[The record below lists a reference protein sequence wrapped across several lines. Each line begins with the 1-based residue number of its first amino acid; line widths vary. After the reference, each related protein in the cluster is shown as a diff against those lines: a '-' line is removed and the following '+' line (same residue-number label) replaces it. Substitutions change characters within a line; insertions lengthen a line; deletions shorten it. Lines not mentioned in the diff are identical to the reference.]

1 MAKKTKEVKVLTK
14 EELIEAAE
22 KHWMLDRAAVNV
34 QPKPTRFFEVGEDAI
49 VGHLKNVKIEK
60 VLYGGMAYVYSS
72 LWTDRENPEGYIKY
86 QSNWWFDVHKTDS
99 RPEGVPRLMG
109 QHRIFAASVADIES
123 LLHHMNA
130 GGLVVDPKYQRGYV
144 WTEENKDALIESIFE
159 HLDIGAFL
167 LVRHHAYLHEGDNTL
182 VTYLTLDGQEIS
194 VPRCED
200 YTVAIVDGQ
209 QRLTTIVNFVQNRRP
224 YKGIY
229 FSQMHWRDQIEFMNK
244 SVAFRI
250 INEEQTNEKEI
261 LRMFLQSNRGVPQSP
276 EHIAKVQAMYDA
288 MV

>member
-1 MAKKTKEVKVLTK
+1 MKVKVLTK
-14 EELIEAAE
+14 DEQIEAAE
-22 KHWMLDRAAVNV
+22 KHWMLDRSAVNV
-34 QPKPTRFFEVGEDAI
+34 QPKPTRFFEVGEEVI
-49 VGHLKNVKIEK
+49 IGHLKQAKIEK
-60 VLYGGMAYVYSS
+60 VLFDGKAYVFSS

-86 QSNWWFDVHKTDS
+86 GSNWWFDVHKADS

-109 QHRIFAASVADIES
+109 QFRIFPASVSDIES

-144 WTEENKDALIESIFE
+144 WTKENKDALLESIFE
-159 HLDIGAFL
+159 QLDIGAFL
-167 LVRHHAYLHEGDNTL
+167 LIRHHGYIHEGDQTPQ
-182 VTYLTLDGQEIS
+182 TYLTLDGEETS

-200 YTVAIVDGQ
+200 NTVAIIDGQ
-209 QRLTTIVNFVQNRRP
+209 QRLTTIVNFVLNRSS

-229 FSQMHWRDQIEFMNK
+229 FSEMHRRDQIEFMNK

-261 LRMFLQSNRGVPQSP
+261 LRMFLQSNRGVPQTP
-276 EHIAKVQAMYDA
+276 EHIAKIQAMYDA
-288 MV
+288 M